1 MAKRGFMAKW
11 LVNKSTVLPDA
22 VPKPADVVLNSV
34 ESLPAIVAPIS
45 ASCDDSEDTTDHLG
59 SPLPIHGSMISEDD
73 EDDDVVISSASK
85 RRRIVPKIDD
95 DSALELSSDEDTLP
109 EKTIELTLPE
119 KIEKAVQTRFGMKR
133 WCNFG
138 DRLLERTSC
147 STADCH
153 FSCA

>member
-1 MAKRGFMAKW
+1 M
-11 LVNKSTVLPDA
+11 
-22 VPKPADVVLNSV
+22 
-34 ESLPAIVAPIS
+34 APIS

-138 DRLLERTSC
+138 DRLLVEREPAVRLPIATSAVLDQ
-147 STADCH
+147 TLTPQEIDHFRRQYVKLGPLQRADD
-153 FSCA
+153 